1 MGDQENC
8 NVVGTGLGMTRYLEL
23 RDQLELSWILL
34 IIGGID
40 RGEKCTSDTGGTG
53 QTPQSKPS
61 ASVNRR

>member
-8 NVVGTGLGMTRYLEL
+8 NVVGTGLGVTRYLEL

-40 RGEKCTSDTGGTG
+40 VID
-53 QTPQSKPS
+53 
-61 ASVNRR
+61 